1 MVRPLVDPLFP
12 ARLRELRQARG
23 LSLRELAQAAYVSKS
38 TLSGLEN
45 GRFAPSADMAG
56 HLDRALA
63 ADGELARM
71 VTQTPA
77 TDPEPSGARS
87 AGAVLIDTVLDPGRP
102 LDGGDVQRLRGAI
115 SQLVALENAY
125 GADDLYRFALRVF
138 RHAGRKLAC
147 GAYPT
152 AVEADLQAM
161 VGELGG
167 LAAWMLYDADRQ
179 DESRRIIT
187 EACMVTRL
195 AGDRSVELLQLAHM
209 AMQSVHLRR
218 GREALRVA
226 EHVLDDRAL
235 SPRVAGLF
243 QLRRARALA
252 ALEDR
257 ARSLDALAQAKALIR
272 EGTTSRDPAWAWWID
287 ENEMTWHAAML
298 HADLGQLTRAV
309 DLFQATVRDHPAVG
323 RRQYNNLAHL
333 LDALTAV
340 GAWSDAEP
348 VLTEV
353 LPMVDEIGSTRTER
367 LLGRAAG
374 RIGRAQVPESL
385 AGLAGGAHVATVHS
399 SLNPTGH

>member
-1 MVRPLVDPLFP
+1 
-12 ARLRELRQARG
+12 LRQARG
-23 LSLRELAQAAYVSKS
+23 LSLREFAQAAYVSKS

-56 HLDRALA
+56 HLDRALD

-77 TDPEPSGARS
+77 TDPEPSP
-87 AGAVLIDTVLDPGRP
+87 AGTVLIDTVLDPGRP

-152 AVEADLQAM
+152 AVETDLQAT

-167 LAAWMLYDADRQ
+167 LAAWLLYDADRQ

-187 EACMVTRL
+187 EACIVTRL

-243 QLRRARALA
+243 QIRRARALA
-252 ALEDR
+252 TDVGGPG
-257 ARSLDALAQAKALIR
+257 AQPGR
-272 EGTTSRDPAWAWWID
+272 PSTGEGVDQGRHD
-287 ENEMTWHAAML
+287 E
-298 HADLGQLTRAV
+298 
-309 DLFQATVRDHPAVG
+309 P
-323 RRQYNNLAHL
+323 
-333 LDALTAV
+333 
-340 GAWSDAEP
+340 
-348 VLTEV
+348 
-353 LPMVDEIGSTRTER
+353 
-367 LLGRAAG
+367 
-374 RIGRAQVPESL
+374 
-385 AGLAGGAHVATVHS
+385 
-399 SLNPTGH
+399 